1 MVGSNNH
8 TAKRR
13 ARQMLSPFADFVDH
27 FVRLCDNRLKT
38 DLGVRHRLALAVR
51 HQPGPE

>member
-1 MVGSNNH
+1 MGSNNH

-27 FVRLCDNRLKT
+27 FVQLCDNRLKT
-38 DLGVRHRLALAVR
+38 DLGVRRRITPDVER
-51 HQPGPE
+51 QPGPE